1 MFVLLFLH
9 ITTMIGAI
17 IVSFG
22 SGLVMALARRTG
34 QVSAVRGVAAATQP
48 VGRAIPI
55 LYVAGGLLG
64 LLTAI
69 AFGYNLLAP
78 WLVIAYLGW
87 LVLMAVGVAVN
98 RTFAISLDVLLQRTP
113 DGPLSSEIAQLFLEP
128 RVRAA
133 TVIDYVVL
141 VAILFD
147 MVVKPF
153 S

>member
-1 MFVLLFLH
+1 
-9 ITTMIGAI
+9 
-17 IVSFG
+17 
-22 SGLVMALARRTG
+22 
-34 QVSAVRGVAAATQP
+34 
-48 VGRAIPI
+48 
-55 LYVAGGLLG
+55 
-64 LLTAI
+64 
-69 AFGYNLLAP
+69 
-78 WLVIAYLGW
+78 
-87 LVLMAVGVAVN
+87 MAVGVAVN
-98 RTFAISLDVLLQRTP
+98 RTFAISLDGLLRRTP